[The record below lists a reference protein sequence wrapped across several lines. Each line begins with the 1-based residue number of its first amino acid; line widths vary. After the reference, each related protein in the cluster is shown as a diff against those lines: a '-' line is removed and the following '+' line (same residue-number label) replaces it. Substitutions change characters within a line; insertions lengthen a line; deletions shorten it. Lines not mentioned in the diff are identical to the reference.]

1 MAAFSNESDV
11 DENES
16 DADDRDSAIAEQPS
30 NPEES
35 RWRLH
40 EGDEIVPGRSAIT
53 RLGGG
58 LRYEAYLA
66 WDDHLRSLVVIKVLR
81 PGLVEDRR
89 TLDGLRSEIELLER
103 LNHPV
108 IVRSFGADLDC
119 PRPHVVLE
127 HLEGPRLSTLRRKY
141 GPLLPE
147 QLVSLAIQLCGAIHY
162 LAREGVIHLDVKP
175 SNVIMGGPARL
186 IDLSVAR
193 TVEQCAKVRSPV
205 GTDAYMA
212 PEQAD
217 PSGEVLI
224 GPPADIW
231 GVGVTLFEALLGERP
246 FTKGDRESKVPTE
259 RFPQLVEQPREL
271 PDKVPPPLAEP
282 IMACLARDPGGRP
295 TADELADKLELVLD
309 GLPKPQLSKLK
320 PRVQR

>member
-1 MAAFSNESDV
+1 MPSPSNEPEAAERGAAS
-11 DENES
+11 
-16 DADDRDSAIAEQPS
+16 ADQPA

-40 EGDEIVPGRSAIT
+40 EGDEIVSGRSAIK

-81 PGLVEDRR
+81 PGLVADRR
-89 TLDGLRSEIELLER
+89 TLAGLRSEVELLSR

-108 IVRSFGADLDC
+108 IVRSFDADLEG

-127 HLEGPRLSTLRRKY
+127 HLEGPRLSSLRRKY

-147 QLVSLAIQLCGAIHY
+147 QLVSLAIQLCAAIHY
-162 LAREGVIHLDVKP
+162 LAGEGVVHLDVKP

-193 TVEQCAKVRSPV
+193 TIAQCGDIRSPV

-212 PEQAD
+212 PEQANPD
-217 PSGEVLI
+217 PAVPI
-224 GPPADIW
+224 GPPADVW
-231 GVGVTLFEALLGERP
+231 GVGVTLYEALVGERP
-246 FTKGDRESKVPTE
+246 FTKGDRDSDTPVE
-259 RFPQLVEQPREL
+259 RFPQLVEEPRPL
-271 PDKVPPPLAEP
+271 PDTVPANLADP
-282 IMACLARDPGGRP
+282 ITACLARDPGARP
-295 TADELADKLELVLD
+295 TAGELADRLELVLD
-309 GLPKPQLSKLK
+309 GLPTPKLSKLK
-320 PRVQR
+320 PRARR

>member
-1 MAAFSNESDV
+1 MPPSSNEPDV
-11 DENES
+11 
-16 DADDRDSAIAEQPS
+16 ADRDSAIAGQPS

-35 RWRLH
+35 SWGLH
-40 EGDEIVPGRSAIT
+40 EGDEIVPGRTAIK

-89 TLDGLRSEIELLER
+89 TLEGLRSEVEFLSR

-108 IVRSFGADLDC
+108 IVRSFGADLDG

-127 HLEGPRLSTLRRKY
+127 HLEGPRLSSLRRKY

-147 QLVSLAIQLCGAIHY
+147 QLVSLAIQLCAAIHY
-162 LAREGVIHLDVKP
+162 LGEENVIHLDVKP
-175 SNVIMGGPARL
+175 SNVIMGGPPRL

-193 TVEQCAKVRSPV
+193 TIDQCAQIRSPV

-212 PEQAD
+212 PEQARPD
-217 PSGEVLI
+217 DGVPI
-224 GPPADIW
+224 GPPVDVW
-231 GVGVTLFEALLGERP
+231 GVGVTLFEALVGERP
-246 FTKGDRESKVPTE
+246 FSKGDRDSNVPTE
-259 RFPQLVEQPREL
+259 RFPQLVEHPREL
-271 PDKVPPPLAEP
+271 PGKVASPLADP
-282 IMACLARDPGGRP
+282 IMASLARDPAGRP
-295 TADELADKLELVLD
+295 TAGDLAEQLELVLD
-309 GLPKPQLSKLK
+309 RLPKPHLSKLK
-320 PRVQR
+320 PRIQR